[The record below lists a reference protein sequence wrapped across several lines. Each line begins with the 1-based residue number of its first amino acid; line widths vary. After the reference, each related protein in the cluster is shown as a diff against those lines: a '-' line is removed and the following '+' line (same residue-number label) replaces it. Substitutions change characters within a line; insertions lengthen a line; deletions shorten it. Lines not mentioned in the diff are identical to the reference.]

1 VTSVSGREARRCRGA
16 GVGTYGPSSWFGT
29 SVPWDR
35 ESNPTPESEPTFMK
49 RKTFDAIL
57 TAVGA
62 ALTVFLVVA
71 GSLGLWAFSF
81 ANSNV

>member
-1 VTSVSGREARRCRGA
+1 
-16 GVGTYGPSSWFGT
+16 
-29 SVPWDR
+29 
-35 ESNPTPESEPTFMK
+35 MK